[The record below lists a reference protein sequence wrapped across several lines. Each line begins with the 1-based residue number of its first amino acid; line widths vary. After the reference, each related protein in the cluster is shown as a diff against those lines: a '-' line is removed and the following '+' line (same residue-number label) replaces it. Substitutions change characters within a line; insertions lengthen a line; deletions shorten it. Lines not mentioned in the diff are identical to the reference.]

1 MIQGLRVSLRST
13 LAPGYLLIA
22 PSVRGYLL
30 IAPSVRG
37 YLLIAPSVR
46 GYLLIAPSGRGYL
59 LTGAGAGD
67 CRFSAATLSSILR
80 F

>member
-1 MIQGLRVSLRST
+1 MSVAPPGLVALFKMIQGLRVSLRST

-37 YLLIAPSVR
+37 YLL
-46 GYLLIAPSGRGYL
+46 
-59 LTGAGAGD
+59 TGAGAGD
-67 CRFSAATLSSILR
+67 CRFSAATLSIILR